1 MNDDDRKQYT
11 NITQI
16 NDIFNNQKIVGTQN
30 NLKSSLI
37 QIKWLCK

>member
-11 NITQI
+11 LI

-30 NLKSSLI
+30 NLKASHSN
-37 QIKWLCK
+37 